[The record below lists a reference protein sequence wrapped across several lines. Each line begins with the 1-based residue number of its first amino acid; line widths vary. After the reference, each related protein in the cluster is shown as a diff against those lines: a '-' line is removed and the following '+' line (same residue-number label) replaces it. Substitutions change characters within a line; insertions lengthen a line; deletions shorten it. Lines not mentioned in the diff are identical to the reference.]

1 MTPERKKPGVLF
13 WATVV
18 VLVALVG
25 YCLSSGPAIWML
37 SGGYLSIRTV
47 ETIYS
52 PLTWI
57 QDRSPEPLRR
67 VGYEWISFW
76 ALDDWESKVQEE
88 VGRGIAKSVL
98 DKIANDLANKNDESR
113 D

>member
-1 MTPERKKPGVLF
+1 MTPRKPTSAAF

-18 VLVALVG
+18 VVAALVG
-25 YCLSSGPAIWML
+25 YCLSSGPAIWLL
-37 SGGYLSIRTV
+37 SAGYLSIGTV

-67 VGYEWISFW
+67 AGYEWISFW
-76 ALDDWESKVQEE
+76 ALDDWEREVQEE

-98 DKIANDLANKNDESR
+98 DKIANDLANKNEDK
-113 D
+113 